1 MSKKEASDSGGP
13 ERRLRAEAP
22 GNAEERDAQPEQE
35 GEMEVFG
42 DQTTNVI
49 MLALV
54 VLAWLSQYTT
64 VSNCTC

>member
-49 MLALV
+49 MQ
-54 VLAWLSQYTT
+54 LSW
-64 VSNCTC
+64 C